1 VSWLWTSF
9 RPEFMQRALVEIIVV
24 SALAGVVGVHVSMRR
39 LAFVAVAVSHA
50 TFPGVALAVMLG
62 VSTLLGAGLFGI
74 VVVGAIV
81 LIGRRTAGS
90 EATIDVTTSTGVVL
104 AGSFAIGAVLVG
116 GRGGFSRDL
125 SSALIGSVLT
135 VSVSD
140 IVITSVVAGVVL
152 AAVFLLH
159 KELVFGAFD
168 REGFRALGYR
178 VALLDLLVLVVL
190 EGTVVVLM
198 PAVGAVL
205 AVSMLVTP
213 AATARLLVSR
223 PGACMAVASGI
234 AVVTGVL
241 GLAIASRLGGAPGAT
256 IVLTQTAV
264 FGLTAVAGWIRTRL
278 SARRS
283 EAAPG
288 GSTSPAIAR

>member
-1 VSWLWTSF
+1 
-9 RPEFMQRALVEIIVV
+9 
-24 SALAGVVGVHVSMRR
+24 
-39 LAFVAVAVSHA
+39 
-50 TFPGVALAVMLG
+50 VMLG

-104 AGSFAIGAVLVG
+104 AGSFAIGAVIVG

-140 IVITSVVAGVVL
+140 IVTTAIVAAVVF

-168 REGFRALGYR
+168 REGFGALGYR
-178 VALLDLLVLVVL
+178 VALLDLFILVVL

-205 AVSMLVTP
+205 AVSMVVTP

-223 PGACMAVASGI
+223 PGACMAAASGI
-234 AVVTGVL
+234 AVVSGVL
-241 GLAIASRLGGAPGAT
+241 GLAIAARFGGAPGAT
-256 IVLTQTAV
+256 IVLTQTAF
-264 FGLTAVAGWIRTRL
+264 FGLTAVAGWVKGL
-278 SARRS
+278 SVPRS

-288 GSTSPAIAR
+288 GSASPVIAR